1 MKERIKTI
9 QSTTKMSQQD
19 FAKAIGVAPGSLSSV
34 YSGRTQPTNNYV
46 LGIHKAFDDRSQ
58 HDGGEASLFNQPEQS
73 SDDVLPF
80 GALRMSSSQRPP
92 IGGAHDFVSTPQT
105 TQAMPLMTAK
115 DFDFKTRRIKEIR
128 VFFDDGTYESFQS
141 SK

>member
-1 MKERIKTI
+1 MYVESSEESSSSHPTI
-9 QSTTKMSQQD
+9 
-19 FAKAIGVAPGSLSSV
+19 
-34 YSGRTQPTNNYV
+34 
-46 LGIHKAFDDRSQ
+46 DDRSQ

-73 SDDVLPF
+73 GDDVLPF
-80 GALRMSSSQRPP
+80 GAPRMSSSQRPP